1 MSEIDAETAIRYYKM
16 HLKTVSDY
24 QKRNPEKMREKN
36 NAWNKKVKET
46 DPVKYQAI
54 LDRKRAYYLNVR
66 KPKLDSAK
74 QQLKAQSEVIN
85 EIISPDLCNEIE
97 LK

>member
-1 MSEIDAETAIRYYKM
+1 MSEIDPEIAIRYYKK

-24 QKRNPEKMREKN
+24 QKRNPEKMRLKN

-46 DPVKYQAI
+46 NPVKYQAI

-66 KPKLDSAK
+66 KPKLEAAK
-74 QQLKAQSEVIN
+74 QQLKAQSELTN
-85 EIISPDLCNEIE
+85 EIISP
-97 LK
+97 KQQTA

>member
-1 MSEIDAETAIRYYKM
+1 MSEIDPEIAIRYYKM

-24 QKRNPEKMREKN
+24 QKRNPEKMRAKN

-66 KPKLDSAK
+66 KPKLDAAK
-74 QQLKAQSEVIN
+74 QQLKSQSETVN
-85 EIISPDLCNEIE
+85 EISSPEQQTT
-97 LK
+97 